1 MAAFGMTSPS
11 MMRRGASASR
21 AASSCH
27 AHFGMMSCAFNTS
40 SAHIALILDAALLA
54 SIIICALLI
63 CALLAVVSI
72 LVLVSVLVSILVLAI
87 LLILGNSHMPSAR
100 IPV

>member
-1 MAAFGMTSPS
+1 MARFMTTSNF
-11 MMRRGASASR
+11 MMAYGASANQ
-21 AASSCH
+21 AEAS
-27 AHFGMMSCAFNTS
+27 FRMD
-40 SAHIALILDAALLA
+40 SADNRSNRIAMTLDAILMA

-72 LVLVSVLVSILVLAI
+72 LVLVSVLVSILVLAV

-100 IPV
+100 ISA

>member
-1 MAAFGMTSPS
+1 MARFMTTSNF
-11 MMRRGASASR
+11 MMAYGASANQ
-21 AASSCH
+21 AEAS
-27 AHFGMMSCAFNTS
+27 FRMD
-40 SAHIALILDAALLA
+40 SADNRSNRIAMTLDAILMA

-72 LVLVSVLVSILVLAI
+72 LVLVSVLLVLVLLAAA

-100 IPV
+100 ISA